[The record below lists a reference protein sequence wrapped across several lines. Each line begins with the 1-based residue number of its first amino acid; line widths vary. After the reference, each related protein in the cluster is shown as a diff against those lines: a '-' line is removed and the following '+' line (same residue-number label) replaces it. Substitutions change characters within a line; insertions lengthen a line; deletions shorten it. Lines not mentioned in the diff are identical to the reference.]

1 MVAVSDCNNL
11 QPNTSNFFQSSA
23 PVGYAMVVRLLEQQF
38 AFLLVEDDELAR
50 RLQPL
55 VDEQIV
61 VE

>member
-1 MVAVSDCNNL
+1 MVAVSGCNNL
-11 QPNTSNFFQSSA
+11 QPNTSNFFQSTT
-23 PVGYAMVVRLLEQQF
+23 PVGCAMVVRLLEQQF
-38 AFLLVEDDELAR
+38 AFLRVEDDELAR